1 MDEGIRMVSMLV
13 QKQSNDLRPSIL
25 DGIGGCPSLFVN
37 SPLTQHM
44 LQPQKAQTKYVP
56 HYVDSR
62 SNIGLC
68 VCNLHPSSP
77 LRL

>member
-25 DGIGGCPSLFVN
+25 DGIGGRPSL
-37 SPLTQHM
+37 LTHHSLNM
-44 LQPQKAQTKYVP
+44 RLQPQKAQNNTAIMLTAEVILVYVFAICT
-56 HYVDSR
+56 H
-62 SNIGLC
+62 
-68 VCNLHPSSP
+68 HPG